1 MLHSLIMSS
10 TFLAFLIAGTILAVT
25 PGPGVIYV
33 VTRTLSRGRQ
43 AGLAS
48 VAGIALGNLAN
59 ATAASLGLAVLLAAS
74 ATAFAVMKLAG
85 AAYLVFLG
93 VKSLRAK
100 PVVEIP
106 TATDRAPHLR
116 LFADGFLV
124 ALLNPKTALFF
135 AALLPQ
141 FINPQA
147 PALAQSLVLA
157 CVFVAIAACTDTIY
171 VLAAAALAPKF
182 TATSASRSVGRYV
195 TAATFIGLGLYAAIA
210 GRRPTHT

>member
-1 MLHSLIMSS
+1 MLHSVLLSS
-10 TFLAFLIAGTILAVT
+10 TFAAFLVASIILAVT

-48 VAGIALGNLAN
+48 VVGIALGNLAN
-59 ATAASLGLAVLLAAS
+59 ATAASLGLAALLAAS
-74 ATAFAVMKLAG
+74 ATAFAVMKFAG

-93 VKSLRAK
+93 VKSLRAR
-100 PVVEIP
+100 PVIEV
-106 TATDRAPHLR
+106 APAVDPAPNTR
-116 LFADGFLV
+116 LFSDGFFV

-141 FINPQA
+141 FINPSAA
-147 PALAQSLVLA
+147 PFGQGLILAV
-157 CVFVAIAACTDTIY
+157 VFVSIAVCTDTIY

-182 TATSASRSVGRYV
+182 TATPASRSVGRYV
-195 TAATFIGLGLYAAIA
+195 TAATFIGLGVYAALA